1 MTTWHAMRL
10 DNSLFN
16 QPRPRDE
23 TTRYIELGTLE
34 KFIFQLRA
42 ANFELAPFLD
52 RIHLFF
58 VQLSFDDLE
67 TLFFPNRMFVR
78 RSQASTVYSP
88 LLYIITNNTNIR
100 MYE

>member
-52 RIHLFF
+52 RIQLFF

-67 TLFFPNRMFVR
+67 TFLFSQSNVR
-78 RSQASTVYSP
+78 SSISSFTSLR
-88 LLYIITNNTNIR
+88 LCIR
-100 MYE
+100 LSFI